1 MLALALG
8 VRTAPRRGAS
18 AMVHS
23 ASTKYKNFW
32 NAKFSTHARLGGKQ
46 TDAAVDAKLRSHDLR
61 AEVNERRELEH
72 LICDACDGA
81 PAGLHRVDT
90 RNDTSVS
97 SAPRTDPDSA
107 PRTDPDSA
115 PRTDPESQ
123 TMDTAVG
130 EAMPPPETVTR
141 IREIYRVREEQ
152 QMKIQA
158 QTEKIAA
165 LELEKEDLETKIR
178 GLEET
183 VDGLHTSNMELHM
196 TVDTAREAFKH
207 ELGQKIVDKILRILL

>member
-1 MLALALG
+1 M
-8 VRTAPRRGAS
+8 
-18 AMVHS
+18 HS

-72 LICDACDGA
+72 PICDACDGA

-107 PRTDPDSA
+107 PRTDP
-115 PRTDPESQ
+115 ESQ

-141 IREIYRVREEQ
+141 IRETYRVRQEQ
-152 QMKIQA
+152 QMEIQA

-183 VDGLHTSNMELHM
+183 VDGLHTSNIELHM
-196 TVDTAREAFKH
+196 TVDTAREAFEH